1 MAETL
6 SPVLSALAEQRIT
19 AVLAQLA
26 DRQETLATAESCT
39 GGLLSALFT
48 DVPGFSHVFVAG
60 YIAYAEA
67 AKGRMLGI
75 SDAQI
80 RAYGVV
86 SPQIAAAMARA
97 ARDRST
103 SDWSLAVTGFAGPGG
118 PGEEPGLVH
127 FACAG
132 PQGLFATAEHHFGDV
147 GRGETRRLCLEAGVE
162 LLTSLVTGRAGPGP
176 A

>member
-6 SPVLSALAEQRIT
+6 SPVLSTLSEQRAS
-19 AVLAQLA
+19 AVLAHLA
-26 DRQETLATAESCT
+26 ERQESVATAESCT

-67 AKGRMLGI
+67 AKSRMLGI

-80 RAYGVV
+80 RTYGAV
-86 SPQIAAAMARA
+86 SAQIAAEMARA
-97 ARDRST
+97 ARRQSD
-103 SDWSLAVTGFAGPGG
+103 SDWSLAVTGFAGPAG

-132 PQGLFATAEHHFGDV
+132 PHGLFATAEHHFGDV

-162 LLTSLVTGRAGPGP
+162 LLHNLMACSSGVGQP
-176 A
+176 